1 MTYGQPGDRRS
12 GRPYGPPPGQPNGQP
27 GYGQG
32 AQQPPYGPPPQ
43 YYAPPQ
49 PYAPPQHHAPPGHGR
64 QPRNGPPDQSY
75 PYADVPVQG
84 RRRRAQAPVGG
95 PVFDEDERWA
105 VPAYVGMFVS
115 GFVAPAI
122 VLAAKGR
129 TSPFARFHAVQ
140 ALNLFVAMFACTFT
154 ALLLAY
160 FKGVAWIPLVLLALA
175 AGGSLVTRA
184 AIGANRCEWYRLPA
198 IVAWPI
204 FR

>member
-1 MTYGQPGDRRS
+1 MTYGQPGGGRS
-12 GRPYGPPPGQPNGQP
+12 GRPYGPPPGQPDGRP

-32 AQQPPYGPPPQ
+32 AQQPPQSPPPQ
-43 YYAPPQ
+43 Y
-49 PYAPPQHHAPPGHGR
+49 YAPPQHHAPPGHGR
-64 QPRNGPPDQSY
+64 RPRGGQPEQPY
-75 PYADVPVQG
+75 PYAAVTVQD
-84 RRRRAQAPVGG
+84 RRRRVRAPAGG
-95 PVFDEDERWA
+95 PVVDEDERWA

-122 VLAAKGR
+122 VLVAKGR

-140 ALNLFVAMFACTFT
+140 ALNLFVAVFACTFT

-175 AGGSLVTRA
+175 AGSYVVTRA